1 MMPPDCWLCD
11 RGQNTQDDCELIC
24 FARTASDQEWHD
36 QAASPF
42 ARPDHPPD
50 CGWFCNDHIETARSL
65 VHCDLKSALDHIR
78 TKESWHLIYI
88 DLFDRETPPM
98 VQTSGV
104 GLESGLLRFWD
115 QMLATIEVS
124 GVRYPSDYRLSLTCG
139 LPDYSLNRGDS
150 ELLTIKQFLSD
161 QNDAAKIER
170 HIAQSQASVMRTN
183 GHQAAVQWLTELC
196 TQITD
201 QADPDL
207 LKNRGQ

>member
-1 MMPPDCWLCD
+1 
-11 RGQNTQDDCELIC
+11 
-24 FARTASDQEWHD
+24 
-36 QAASPF
+36 
-42 ARPDHPPD
+42 
-50 CGWFCNDHIETARSL
+50 
-65 VHCDLKSALDHIR
+65 
-78 TKESWHLIYI
+78 
-88 DLFDRETPPM
+88 M

-124 GVRYPSDYRLSLTCG
+124 GIRYPSDYRLSLTCG

-161 QNDAAKIER
+161 QNDAAKVER